1 MNHARMIE
9 QLDNALIAAA
19 SAPAAQS
26 LQRFFTE
33 PVAALGVSNAQV
45 RRIAAAAVAAHPQLA
60 PKDHLAVANHFAQS
74 QRYHEH
80 FMLASSVAS
89 SVASSLAATAARRTG
104 EETCFLAWMKTW
116 LERDARNWA
125 QCDDVCIKPLYL
137 YLYLYLYL
145 QRRSQ
150 LLDQI
155 ATWGSSEGSWCR
167 RASCVALVKFVGRT
181 PACDLAPILA
191 NCERLLGDSDPYV
204 QKGIGWILKVAGQY
218 EPQRVQA
225 FLQRHAVRMERST
238 LRYAIEKL
246 APATRRQFLA

>member
-1 MNHARMIE
+1 MSHAQMIE

-33 PVAALGVSNAQV
+33 PVAALGVSNAHV
-45 RRIAAAAVAAHPQLA
+45 RRIAAATVAAHPQLA
-60 PKDHLAVANHFAQS
+60 PHDHLAVANHFAQA

-80 FMLASSVAS
+80 FILASSL
-89 SVASSLAATAARRTG
+89 ASSLAATAARRTG
-104 EETCFLAWMKTW
+104 EETCFLALMKTW

-137 YLYLYLYL
+137 YLSLSL
-145 QRRSQ
+145 QRRPQ

-155 ATWGSSEGSWCR
+155 VTWGSSEGSWCR

-225 FLQRHAVRMERST
+225 FLQRHAKRMERST
-238 LRYAIEKL
+238 LRYATEKL